1 MSTFDGPSR
10 GRIFLAYRRQEASA
24 VAGRLYDRL
33 VDRFG
38 PTTFMDISSI
48 EIGQDFVDAIKQ
60 SIASSQVML
69 VLIGNEWNALVDDEG
84 RRHLDDPRDWIRLE
98 LEAAFEHDLHIIP
111 VLIDGA
117 AVPRRQDL
125 PESLKGLANLQ
136 AMEIQLHRDRFK
148 RDVEF
153 LIGTLE
159 SYLKTAPVIRPQSTA
174 EQDYISP
181 PPRRRL
187 IFVSYSHSDN
197 YFLGRLQAHLKPL
210 ARRGRI
216 EMWDD
221 TQIQVGDEWRSEI
234 REAVENCSVAV
245 LLISADF
252 MASDFIDNNELPP
265 LLVAARQRGVRIFP
279 VLVSSSYFEDSEL
292 SRFQAVNPPSKPLDM
307 MSRGEQEAV
316 FAKLHKAIRNV
327 LS

>member
-1 MSTFDGPSR
+1 MSTFDGPSS

-38 PTTFMDISSI
+38 PTIFMDVSSI
-48 EIGQDFVDAIKQ
+48 EIGQDFADAIKQ
-60 SIASSQVML
+60 AVASSQVIL
-69 VLIGNEWNALVDDEG
+69 VLIGNEWNTLVDHEG
-84 RRHLDDPRDWIRLE
+84 RRQLDNPNDWIRLE
-98 LEAAFEHDLHIIP
+98 LEAALKHDLHIIP

-117 AVPRRQDL
+117 SMPGRQDL
-125 PESLKGLANLQ
+125 PESLKDLADRQ
-136 AMEIQLHRDRFK
+136 VMGIQLHRDRFQ

-153 LIGTLE
+153 LIGALE
-159 SYLKTAPVIRPQSTA
+159 SYFKTAPVTRPQSPV
-174 EQDYISP
+174 EQDYIPSSP
-181 PPRRRL
+181 PRRL
-187 IFVSYSHSDN
+187 IFVSYSHSDD
-197 YFLGRLQAHLKPL
+197 YFLGRLQVHLKPL

-234 REAVENCSVAV
+234 TKAVENCSVAV

-252 MASDFIDNNELPP
+252 MASDFIDNDELPP
-265 LLVAARQRGVRIFP
+265 LLKAAGQHGVRIFP
-279 VLVSSSYFEDSEL
+279 VIVSSSHFEDSEL
-292 SRFQAVNPPSKPLDM
+292 SRYQAVNPPSKPLDM
-307 MSRGEQEAV
+307 MNRGEQEAA